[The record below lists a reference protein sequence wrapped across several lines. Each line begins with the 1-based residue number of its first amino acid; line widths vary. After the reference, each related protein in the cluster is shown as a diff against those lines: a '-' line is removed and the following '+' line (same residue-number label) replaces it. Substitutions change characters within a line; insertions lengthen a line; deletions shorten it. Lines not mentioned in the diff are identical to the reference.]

1 MSFAQDIP
9 NPGGAPAPQTGHPGT
24 SAPPGGGA
32 PPGGALGAM
41 FPLLIVIPMV
51 LLMVFMNRSQQ
62 KKQKEFEAKLKVGD
76 RVVTQAGL
84 VGKLVVFEKDARL
97 AKLEIAPGVK
107 IDILKTS
114 VVSLDGDGVTSAAA
128 PASSK

>member
-9 NPGGAPAPQTGHPGT
+9 APGGAPAPQTGHPGT
-24 SAPPGGGA
+24 AAPQGGGA

-62 KKQKEFEAKLKVGD
+62 KKQKEFESKLKVGD

-84 VGKLVVFEKDARL
+84 VGKLVTFERESRL
-97 AKLEIAPGVK
+97 AKLEVAPGVK
-107 IDILKTS
+107 IDILRTS
-114 VVSLDGDGVTSAAA
+114 VVSLDGDGVTSAA